1 MVPPQKSPAATTLFF
16 LKGSPM
22 ATRLPRS
29 LFAASLIGAAML
41 AGTLSPALAQTPSG
55 KPPAAAAATSSKPET
70 VEQRITSLKTALK
83 ITPDQEK
90 KWDAVATAMR
100 DNAAAMDKLV
110 QEKKPKMQNMTAV
123 EDLKTYEEFT
133 KAHLDGMKNL
143 RSSFESLYNAMPDA
157 QKKNADQVFQSY
169 GPSNPPKQG

>member
-1 MVPPQKSPAATTLFF
+1 MAASSFV
-16 LKGSPM
+16 
-22 ATRLPRS
+22 PRS
-29 LFAASLIGAAML
+29 LIAGALIGAAVL
-41 AGTLSPALAQTPSG
+41 AGSAAPSFAQTS

-70 VEQRITSLKTALK
+70 VEQRIATLKTALK

-90 KWDAVATAMR
+90 KWDAVAQAMR

-110 QEKKPKMQNMTAV
+110 QEKKPKMATMTAV

-143 RSSFESLYNAMPDA
+143 RSSFESLYSSMNDA
-157 QKKNADQVFQSY
+157 QKKNADQVFQSF